1 MIKKL
6 LDRYCKKHE
15 LVLVTLKEQSNLGRY
30 RAARGELK
38 KSIDDYNKLLAMFV
52 ENTTTKQLKEILR
65 EKNIEEIPTDKAE
78 LQLKVTQ
85 LLQKEFK

>member
-38 KSIDDYNKLLAMFV
+38 KSIDDYNKLLSMFV

-65 EKNIEEIPTDKAE
+65 EKNVEEIPTDKAG
-78 LQLKVTQ
+78 LQLKVAQ

>member
-1 MIKKL
+1 MIKKI

-15 LVLVTLKEQSNLGRY
+15 LTLVTLKEQSNLGRY

-65 EKNIEEIPTDKAE
+65 EKNVEEIPADKAG